1 MFRFLLHQAAEGL
14 MVALKCP
21 LVQPALSAAIL
32 PVLLLVF
39 CDQFLDSLF

>member
-1 MFRFLLHQAAEGL
+1 MLRFLLHQATEGL
-14 MVALKCP
+14 MVALESP

-39 CDQFLDSLF
+39 GDQFLDSLF